1 MVTAS
6 VPTIQE
12 SLKKYSE
19 CDMEKRKIIVELEVL
34 TARMTDREIER
45 DLDRLLVP
53 LRDIESGQTT
63 VKDVE
68 IKEIV

>member
-45 DLDRLLVP
+45 DLDRLMNP
-53 LRDIESGQTT
+53 LRDLESGQTT

-68 IKEIV
+68 VKEIV

>member
-34 TARMTDREIER
+34 TARMTDREITRDVER
-45 DLDRLLVP
+45 LAMNLKG
-53 LRDIESGQTT
+53 IESGQTT
-63 VKDVE
+63 IEE
-68 IKEIV
+68 IEVKEIR